1 MFALKPVHKP
11 YPPIWVGGES
21 APGRRRAGRIGSAW
35 YPVCNNPKAPSDT
48 PERYAA
54 GLVDVQAAA
63 AAARRDGSAPSSGIY
78 VNWHTLKGPL
88 FDGAGDRRCFTG
100 KASDIERDIALFK
113 AAGLQTLVTGFEAPT
128 VKDVIRRMSAF
139 AAAAMKG

>member
-35 YPVCNNPKAPSDT
+35 YPVCNNPKAPFDT

-54 GLVDVQAAA
+54 RLPDFHTAAA
-63 AAARRDGSAPSSGIY
+63 AAGRDGSALASGLY
-78 VNWHTLKGPL
+78 VIWHSLEGSL
-88 FDGAGDRRCFTG
+88 FNGAGDRRCFTG
-100 KASDIERDIALFK
+100 KASDIERDIAWFK